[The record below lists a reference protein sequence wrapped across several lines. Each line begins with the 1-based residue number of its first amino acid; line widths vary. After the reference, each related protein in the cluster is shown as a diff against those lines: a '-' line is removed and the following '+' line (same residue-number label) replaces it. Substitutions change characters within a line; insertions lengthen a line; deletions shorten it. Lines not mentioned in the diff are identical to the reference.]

1 MKTSMNRRMFLRGAG
16 GAALAI
22 PFLPSL
28 TTKAFAQD
36 PELPPVGK
44 CFFATCTSHGDI
56 WSDNMYPPDVLLT
69 QSMPYADRDV
79 RYGTLPSTA
88 DSNGNVSWSP
98 VFTASAQ
105 TMTPTLAAKFNV
117 LRGLDIPYYISHNSG
132 GWGGALCRQ
141 WSRFYSLCNWSWF

>member
-44 CFFATCTSHGDI
+44 CFFATCTAHGDI
-56 WSDNMYPPDVLLT
+56 WNDNMYPTDALLT

-79 RYGTLPSTA
+79 RYGTLPSVA

-98 VFTASAQ
+98 VLTASAQ